1 MRRICAIS
9 SVSAAACVAGLLL
22 WGQTSLAAPPA
33 AAPEKRAPAV
43 TIARVERQ
51 DISEEVHVS
60 GTLVAREE
68 VLVTPEIDGLAVTEI
83 LVEEGDEIKKGQ
95 VLARLSRTSLDAE
108 SAQAAAT
115 LAQSRAQIAEARA
128 SVLETSQ
135 ALQRYETLRKSGTAS
150 AQQYDQTLAAAQV
163 AAARL
168 NAAQETLKLGEAQK
182 QLIDV
187 RLARAEIR
195 APAAGII
202 SRRTLRLGAIASM
215 VAEPAFRIIEN
226 GALELN
232 AEVVDSTLARFKIG
246 QKVRVLPAGFTEPL
260 DGTIRLISAE
270 VDPVTRLGR
279 VRVALPAEA
288 RPMLGAF
295 ASGVVEIGRHTALTL
310 PITAV
315 TFSVGESS
323 VQALDGNSVVTKAVK
338 TGLRAPTRIEI
349 VSGLEENETV
359 VARAGSF
366 LREGDLVTPIEPQA
380 AQDARQ

>member
-1 MRRICAIS
+1 MGPIYVVPSALAAICA
-9 SVSAAACVAGLLL
+9 GFLLFA
-22 WGQTSLAAPPA
+22 QASLAAPPD
-33 AAPEKRAPAV
+33 AAPPKRAPAV
-43 TIARVERQ
+43 TVARVERR

-68 VLVTPEIDGLAVTEI
+68 ILVTPEIDGLAVTEI
-83 LVEEGDEIKKGQ
+83 LAEEGDKVVKGQ
-95 VLARLSRTSLDAE
+95 VLARLSRASLEAE

-115 LAQSRAQIAEARA
+115 LAQSTAQIAEAQA

-135 ALQRYETLRKSGTAS
+135 ALQRSETLRKSGTSS
-150 AQQYDQTLAAAQV
+150 AQQYDQALSAAQV

-168 NAAQETLKLGEAQK
+168 NVAKETLKLGEAQK

-187 RLARAEIR
+187 RMARTEVR

-215 VAEPAFRIIEN
+215 VADPAFRIIED
-226 GALELN
+226 GAVELS
-232 AEVVDSTLARFKIG
+232 AEVVDSTLARFKTG
-246 QKVRVLPAGFTEPL
+246 QNVRVLPAGFPEPL
-260 DGTIRLISAE
+260 NGTIRLISAE

-279 VRVALPAEA
+279 VRIALPVDAQ
-288 RPMLGAF
+288 PMLGAF

-310 PITAV
+310 PISAV
-315 TFSVGESS
+315 TFSGRNSS
-323 VQALDGNSVVTKAVK
+323 VQALDGNRVVTKAVT

-349 VSGLEENETV
+349 VSGISESETV

-366 LREGDLVTPIEPQA
+366 LRDGDLVTPIEPQA
-380 AQDARQ
+380 AQDAPQ